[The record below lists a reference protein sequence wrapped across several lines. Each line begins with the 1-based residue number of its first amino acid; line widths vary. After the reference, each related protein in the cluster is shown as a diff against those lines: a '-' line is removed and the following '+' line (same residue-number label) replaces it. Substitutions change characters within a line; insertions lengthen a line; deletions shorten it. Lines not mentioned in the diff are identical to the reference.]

1 MSTIER
7 LRRPSPVQYIDTC
20 EDLIA
25 HTTFYLKRLPKS
37 DRFIWVTD
45 LCTLVKNV
53 GNECIKCNVIK
64 MNYEQDFF
72 KRREHLQNALGNLDT
87 LEFYLGI
94 LCKNENYYSAMSDK
108 CNNPDFPFIEWGRL
122 LDTERNL
129 ILGVLK
135 KDEERYQTLF
145 LKNT

>member
-1 MSTIER
+1 MSTVER

-20 EDLIA
+20 EELIS

-37 DRFIWVTD
+37 DRFIWVID
-45 LCTLVKNV
+45 LCTLVKQI
-53 GNECIKCNVIK
+53 GLECVKCNVIK
-64 MNYEQDFF
+64 INFEQDFF
-72 KRREHLQNALGNLDT
+72 KRREHLQTALGCLDT

-94 LCKNENYYSAMSDK
+94 LAKNDNYYSAISGNSD
-108 CNNPDFPFIEWGRL
+108 NPDYPFIHWGYL

-135 KDEERYQTLF
+135 KDEEKYNQLF
-145 LKNT
+145 HKTP